1 MDIQSLSIVAFSLI
15 QADDELVI
23 STSNPDSLL
32 PLLCSLEDTFY
43 VSSEKFRKGV
53 VEENLVLSS
62 QVYSLGV
69 EVELLGDNIGSD
81 PGLTDISLRSAW
93 EGIAW

>member
-1 MDIQSLSIVAFSLI
+1 MDIQSLSIVAFSLV

-23 STSNPDSLL
+23 STSNSDSLL

-62 QVYSLGV
+62 QVHSLGV

-81 PGLTDISLRSAW
+81 PGLTDIPLRSTW
-93 EGIAW
+93 KGIAW